1 MVSRVSEP
9 PTREAGPVPV
19 KIVVAGGFGVGKT
32 TMIGSISE
40 IPPLSTEATMTA
52 VSEGVDDL
60 EHVRSKRTTTVAMD
74 FGRVTLDERLMLYLF
89 GTPGQDRFL
98 FVWDELVRGA
108 IGAVVL
114 VDTRR
119 LADCF
124 PAVSY
129 FEQSGLPFIVAV
141 NCFDGVVT
149 HGIEAIRDALAVPI
163 HVPIVYTDAR
173 ARERTKQ
180 ALIEVTRFAI
190 ERLRTAA

>member
-1 MVSRVSEP
+1 MVSRAFEP
-9 PTREAGPVPV
+9 QAREAGPVPV

-40 IPPLSTEATMTA
+40 IPPLTTEAA
-52 VSEGVDDL
+52 VTTLSEGVDDI
-60 EHVRSKRTTTVAMD
+60 EHVRSKQTTTVAMD

-119 LADCF
+119 FADSF
-124 PAVSY
+124 PAVNY
-129 FEQSGLPFIVAV
+129 FEQSRLPFIVAV
-141 NCFDGVVT
+141 NCFEGVTT
-149 HGIEAIRDALAVPI
+149 HSLGAIREALTVPTVI
-163 HVPIVYTDAR
+163 PIVYTDAR
-173 ARERTKQ
+173 ERELTKQ
-180 ALIEVTRFAI
+180 ALVDLTRFAL
-190 ERLRTAA
+190 ERMRAAA